1 MMAKRWQ
8 EWLMLIAGAW
18 FAAAPWVL
26 GFVEQLS
33 TAALSNMVI
42 VGVAIAAISLG
53 ELVKPKMWEAVVM
66 LLIGLWAMASPWL
79 VGFSAVGMAMAN
91 ALIVGAVVFALALWD
106 GIAHFDLMKYLG
118 GGRGHAH

>member
-18 FAAAPWVL
+18 FAAAPWAL

-33 TAALSNMVI
+33 TAALSNAVVVGLAI
-42 VGVAIAAISLG
+42 VALSLG
-53 ELVKPKMWEAVVM
+53 ELVKPKMWEMVAM

-79 VGFSAVGMAMAN
+79 LGFSAVAMAMAN
-91 ALIVGAVVFALALWD
+91 ALIVGAIVFVLALWD
-106 GIAHFDLMKYLG
+106 GIAHFDLMKHMG
-118 GGRGHAH
+118 GGHAT